1 MGKLNEICEV
11 DIIYK
16 RPAITS
22 MPKILGSG
30 DIVNVFRELIPEGQ
44 IDLKEFFMV
53 ALLSRNNNVLG
64 VSEINVGT
72 TTHTFVNIK
81 EILQLAIKTNS
92 SAIIVCHNHPSGNLS
107 VSDSDNMVTKKIK
120 EACSVIEITLLDHI
134 ILTSEGYFSIAD
146 NLGI

>member
-16 RPAITS
+16 RPAITT
-22 MPKILGSG
+22 MPKIVGSS
-30 DIVNVFRELIPEGQ
+30 DMVDVFRELIPKGQ
-44 IDLKEFFMV
+44 IDFKEFFLV

-64 VSEINVGT
+64 VAQISVGT

-81 EILQLAIKTNS
+81 EILQLVIKTNS
-92 SAIIVCHNHPSGNLS
+92 SAIIVCHNHPSGNLT
-107 VSDSDNMVTKKIK
+107 VSDSDKLVTKKIK

-134 ILTSEGYFSIAD
+134 ILTSEGYFSVAD